1 MKLIIISGHSG
12 SGKST
17 ALNALEDEGYNC
29 IDNFPV
35 GLLQSLVHNAMR
47 NTILPTAHLAV
58 CIDARATDL
67 ERFPEILLS
76 LDRMD
81 LDCQVLFLDANNTT
95 LVKRFSET
103 RRRHPLTNV
112 ATDLRQAIEIER
124 EMLEGVSDM
133 ADLIIDTTQMD
144 SQSLRELIKT
154 RIVEKQTTGL
164 ALLFRSFGFKYGVPV
179 DADFVFD
186 IRCLPNPHWVEEL
199 RPLNG
204 MDDPVRDYLSLKK
217 EVGAMFED
225 IQKFVGNWLPR
236 FEESNRVYLTI
247 AIGCTGG
254 QHRSVYMAERLGT
267 FFARQIPNVLVRHRE
282 QPQLYATS
290 NSTHSHGDTS
300 DKAQSGGNSTP
311 RAPAAAGE
319 HGET

>member
-1 MKLIIISGHSG
+1 MKLIIISGRSG

-35 GLLQSLVHNAMR
+35 GLLQSLVHNASR
-47 NTILPTAHLAV
+47 NPLVQSQHLAV

-81 LDCQVLFLDANNTT
+81 LDCQVLFLDAGSPT
-95 LVKRFSET
+95 LVQRFSET
-103 RRRHPLTNV
+103 RRRHPLTNPN
-112 ATDLRQAIEIER
+112 TDLRQAIETER
-124 EMLEGVSDM
+124 ELLESVSDL

-154 RIVEKQTTGL
+154 RVVEKQTTGI

-186 IRCLPNPHWVEEL
+186 IRCLPNPHWIEEL
-199 RPLNG
+199 RPLTG
-204 MDDPVRDYLSLKK
+204 LDDPVRDYLALQK
-217 EVGAMFED
+217 EVVSMFED
-225 IQKFVGNWLPR
+225 IQKFVSNWLPR
-236 FEESNRVYLTI
+236 FEDTNRVYLTI

-254 QHRSVYMAERLGT
+254 QHRSVYMAERLGKY
-267 FFARQIPNVLVRHRE
+267 FAAQRPNVLVRHRE
-282 QPQLYATS
+282 
-290 NSTHSHGDTS
+290 
-300 DKAQSGGNSTP
+300 TP
-311 RAPAAAGE
+311 RHPALARAIRENTARPRSPAAPAERQSSA
-319 HGET
+319 